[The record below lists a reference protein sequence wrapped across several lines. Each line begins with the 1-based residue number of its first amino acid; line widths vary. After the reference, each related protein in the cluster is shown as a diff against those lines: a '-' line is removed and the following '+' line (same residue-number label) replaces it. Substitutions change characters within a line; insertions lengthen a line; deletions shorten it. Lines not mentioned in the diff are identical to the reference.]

1 MPEWLND
8 AVFYEIYPQSFY
20 DSNGDGIGDINGI
33 REKIPYIKSLG
44 VNALWINPCYD
55 SPFKDAGYDVRDYK
69 KIAPRY
75 GSNDDMAELFKEAHS
90 AGIRV
95 LLDLVP
101 GHTSEEH
108 EWFRRSSETTKNEY
122 SNRYIWT
129 EHAFDGGFPFN
140 YVAGETERP
149 GAYILNF
156 FKCQPALNYGFG
168 ERTSSW
174 QLPPDHPDCI
184 ATREAI
190 KDVMRFWLD
199 MGCDGFRVDMADSL
213 VKNDDENKSNTCA
226 VWQDIRQMLD
236 REYPNAAIVS
246 EWDNADQS
254 MNAGFHMDFT
264 LNNGGTGYSTL
275 FRDYINHGEWL
286 TAGCKE
292 GPDADFGAKEGDG
305 EEKRLEILS
314 ERDKSFFRKDAGG
327 DISLFLKDY
336 ESRLASARG
345 RGYVSLIT
353 GNHDTPRLNFLMD
366 DRERRLAF
374 AFILTMP
381 GVPFIYYGDE
391 IGMRYF
397 DGMRSKEGGFHRT
410 GSRTPMQW
418 DETENLGFST
428 ADKSLL
434 YLPVDPAS
442 DHVTVASSEDDPD
455 SLLNFVRSLIDLRHS
470 TPDLMASGEYHTVH
484 GEKGDS
490 VYIYRRG
497 SFLIAINTSGREART
512 LIPETESES
521 LSGNQIF
528 NVGEASLDG
537 SVIVTGPQSF
547 TVFE

>member
-1 MPEWLND
+1 MR
-8 AVFYEIYPQSFY
+8 VSI
-20 DSNGDGIGDINGI
+20 
-33 REKIPYIKSLG
+33 
-44 VNALWINPCYD
+44 WILHL
-55 SPFKDAGYDVRDYK
+55 
-69 KIAPRY
+69 I
-75 GSNDDMAELFKEAHS
+75 
-90 AGIRV
+90 
-95 LLDLVP
+95 
-101 GHTSEEH
+101 
-108 EWFRRSSETTKNEY
+108 
-122 SNRYIWT
+122 
-129 EHAFDGGFPFN
+129 
-140 YVAGETERP
+140 
-149 GAYILNF
+149 
-156 FKCQPALNYGFG
+156 
-168 ERTSSW
+168 
-174 QLPPDHPDCI
+174 
-184 ATREAI
+184 
-190 KDVMRFWLD
+190 
-199 MGCDGFRVDMADSL
+199 
-213 VKNDDENKSNTCA
+213 
-226 VWQDIRQMLD
+226 
-236 REYPNAAIVS
+236 
-246 EWDNADQS
+246 
-254 MNAGFHMDFT
+254 
-264 LNNGGTGYSTL
+264 
-275 FRDYINHGEWL
+275 
-286 TAGCKE
+286 TA